1 MGFGGKS
8 SPISGGTGG
17 PVPDL
22 ANVDDGERSGSLAN
36 LQVRSRGRNL
46 VFGRAVGHNG
56 AMQVSVVAT
65 VYNEQ
70 KSIGRLLASLAE
82 QTRLP
87 DEVVICDGGSTDET
101 VRLIREWAEAQGGC
115 LGEVKVFVEPGAN
128 ISRGRNAAIAC
139 AAGPLIAVTD
149 AGVRLDKDW
158 LKNLT
163 APWDGAPQD
172 AAEPLAAAGFFVP
185 DCRGVFETAMAATV
199 LPLVDDIDPERF
211 LPSSRSVA
219 FLKSAWSAA
228 GGYPEW
234 LDYCEDLIFDFRL
247 NALAAEGNSAFV
259 WRPDALAH
267 FRPRSS
273 LRSFWLQYY
282 RYARGDGKADLW
294 RKRHAIRYA
303 VYLVGLPILGMLLW
317 KGGVARLFGL
327 AGLLAG
333 TVAYFGRPWQRLH
346 ALSTRL
352 TRAERWASYLL
363 PPLIRLVGDL
373 AKMAGYPPGLL
384 WRWRNRARKEIYWR
398 RLLGKT
404 DALTD

>member
-1 MGFGGKS
+1 MK
-8 SPISGGTGG
+8 
-17 PVPDL
+17 
-22 ANVDDGERSGSLAN
+22 
-36 LQVRSRGRNL
+36 
-46 VFGRAVGHNG
+46 
-56 AMQVSVVAT
+56 VSVVAT

-70 KSIGRLLASLAE
+70 KSIGRLLASLAG
-82 QTRLP
+82 QSRPP
-87 DEVVICDGGSTDET
+87 DEIVICDGGSTDET
-101 VRLIREWAEAQGGC
+101 VRLIRDWAADQGDR
-115 LGEVKVFVEPGAN
+115 LREVKVFVEPGAN
-128 ISRGRNAAIAC
+128 ISRGRNAAIAR
-139 AAGPLIAVTD
+139 AAGPVIAATD

-158 LKNLT
+158 LANLA

-172 AAEPLAAAGFFVP
+172 ASEPLAAAGLFVP

-199 LPLVDDIDPERF
+199 LPLVDDIDPDRF

-219 FLKSAWSAA
+219 FLKSAWSVA

-247 NALAAEGNSAFV
+247 NALAADGKSAFV
-259 WRPDALAH
+259 WRPDALAY

-294 RKRHAIRYA
+294 RKRHAVRYA
-303 VYLVGLPILGMLLW
+303 VYLAGLPLLWALLW

-327 AGLLAG
+327 TGLFAG
-333 TVAYFGRPWQRLH
+333 TVAYCGRPWQRLH

-352 TRAERWASYLL
+352 TRAERWVSYLL
-363 PPLIRLVGDL
+363 PPFIRLVGDC
-373 AKMAGYPPGLL
+373 AKMAGYPLGLM
-384 WRWRNRARKEIYWR
+384 WRWRNRGREEIHWR
-398 RLLGKT
+398 RQLEKP

>member
-1 MGFGGKS
+1 
-8 SPISGGTGG
+8 
-17 PVPDL
+17 
-22 ANVDDGERSGSLAN
+22 
-36 LQVRSRGRNL
+36 
-46 VFGRAVGHNG
+46 
-56 AMQVSVVAT
+56 MQVSVVAT

-267 FRPRSS
+267 FRPQPTCVRSGCNTTATCT
-273 LRSFWLQYY
+273 RGT
-282 RYARGDGKADLW
+282 ARPICQAQAS
-294 RKRHAIRYA
+294 RRTRYA
-303 VYLVGLPILGMLLW
+303 VYLVGLPLLGMLLW
-317 KGGVARLFGL
+317 KGGVALVRVGR
-327 AGLLAG
+327 LLAG
-333 TVAYFGRPWQRLH
+333 TVAYFGRRGSGCT
-346 ALSTRL
+346 LSTRL

-384 WRWRNRARKEIYWR
+384 WRWRNRTRKESLASPTRKDRCPY
-398 RLLGKT
+398 
-404 DALTD
+404 